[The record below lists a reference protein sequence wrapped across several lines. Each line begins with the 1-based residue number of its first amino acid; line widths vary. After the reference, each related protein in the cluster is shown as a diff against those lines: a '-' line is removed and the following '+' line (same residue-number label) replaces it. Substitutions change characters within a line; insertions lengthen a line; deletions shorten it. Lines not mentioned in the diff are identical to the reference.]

1 MKDIFISA
9 LRNLPTSAF
18 YHQTEI
24 FTTSQIS
31 LSLFLFLSLSL
42 SLSLSLALKK
52 FKYETHEVNLLII
65 KGIMIDSSIIR
76 IISMV

>member
-24 FTTSQIS
+24 FTTSQES
-31 LSLFLFLSLSL
+31 FFLSLWL
-42 SLSLSLALKK
+42 SKEK

-76 IISMV
+76 IISMVLIFY

>member
-1 MKDIFISA
+1 MNERYLHISSEEFTNIRLLPSDWDI
-9 LRNLPTSAF
+9 
-18 YHQTEI
+18 YY
-24 FTTSQIS
+24 FTD
-31 LSLFLFLSLSL
+31 LSLSL
-42 SLSLSLALKK
+42 WLSKEK

>member
-1 MKDIFISA
+1 MKDILISA

-24 FTTSQIS
+24 FTNFTDLS
-31 LSLFLFLSLSL
+31 LSLFLFLSLWL
-42 SLSLSLALKK
+42 SKEK

-65 KGIMIDSSIIR
+65 KGIMIYSSIIR
-76 IISMV
+76 IISMVLIFY